1 MARLTI
7 YFFFAA
13 TLVMVPFYASAMDVL
28 SDSEMDAVTA
38 RTGVDIRVI
47 DVLLDLEIMNS
58 AWGDTDCGTLMV
70 SGMPVAYSQGY
81 INISRIKVRNLYMTM
96 NTGNHALMTRRTAA
110 DPSSLDTTP
119 LVQGVLVQHI
129 AYPATIDIFAG
140 GTGSRENSF

>member
-47 DVLLDLEIMNS
+47 DVSLDLEIMKRRR
-58 AWGDTDCGTLMV
+58 
-70 SGMPVAYSQGY
+70 GY
-81 INISRIKVRNLYMTM
+81 RN
-96 NTGNHALMTRRTAA
+96 
-110 DPSSLDTTP
+110 
-119 LVQGVLVQHI
+119 
-129 AYPATIDIFAG
+129 
-140 GTGSRENSF
+140 